1 MIPHAE
7 IRAKHDRS
15 WSFKLLDALLHSRP
29 EDDIGEII
37 ETFAALDDPRVVPP
51 MVRLLEDT
59 SQPEHLR
66 KFVSDVLGQMC
77 TGCSEADRRR
87 WWSSSDRTLRRHA
100 IIEAHTSEADILIP
114 IASDPKHEFHFDA
127 IHSLQFGFEEPEY
140 QRLSIQALSHP
151 NPGVRMRAANNLK
164 WEEPFEAESALLEAI
179 SDPVFDVADQ
189 ALTTISWF
197 RSQKVLSGL
206 AEMKYCAPE
215 DFREEVEGVFECHK
229 QEFEDALRDLEGV
242 SKEFFLTWL
251 KPIENL
257 VSLECPRVSE
267 QAVEEFS
274 QLSTDLLP
282 KANAPE
288 IHELRSSA
296 LEIMRFYDDADGCWI
311 EKQSWKSPFNWEEV
325 GVLDRQRLARY
336 FLNHTDHLVRE
347 IACTPL
353 SLWNFGEDLEALLE
367 DTCGGVRKAAA
378 FAMRRVTPS
387 RLIALS
393 LWNLYQN
400 VNSTGYYATETLKSY
415 VVHAP
420 AVGLED
426 TLFEIAQSDRR
437 QNRRSSAIALLC
449 TLYAD
454 LHLTRLLGLLGEP
467 PLLTWAIHAQL
478 VNYCAEQRISTPF
491 FADLCQ
497 VDDLNLQRSLAE
509 AVPHLQPVILKGVK
523 YAAKTDL

>member
-15 WSFKLLDALLHSRP
+15 WSFRLLDALLHSRP
-29 EDDIGEII
+29 EEDIGEII
-37 ETFAALDDPRVVPP
+37 ETIAALDDPRLVPP
-51 MVRLLEDT
+51 MVRLLEDA
-59 SQPEHLR
+59 SQPAHLR
-66 KFVSDVLGQMC
+66 EFVSEVLGQMC

-87 WWSSSDRTLRRHA
+87 WWSSGDRILRRHA
-100 IIEAHTSEADILIP
+100 IIEARTSEADILIP
-114 IASDPKHEFHFDA
+114 IARDPSHEFHLDA
-127 IHSLQFGFEEPEY
+127 INSLLFGFEEPEQ

-151 NPGVRMRAANNLK
+151 NPGVRMAAANNLK

-179 SDPVFDVADQ
+179 SDPVFDVADR

-197 RSQKVLSGL
+197 RSQKVLTGL
-206 AEMKYCAPE
+206 AELRYCAAE

-229 QEFEDALRDLEGV
+229 QEFEDALSDLEGE

-267 QAVEEFS
+267 QSVEELS
-274 QLSTDLLP
+274 QLSTEPLP

-288 IHELRSSA
+288 IQRLRSSA

-311 EKQSWKSPFNWEEV
+311 EKQSWNSPFNWEEV
-325 GVLDRQRLARY
+325 GVFDRQRLARY

-347 IACTPL
+347 MACTPL

-367 DTCGGVRKAAA
+367 DRCGGVRKAAA

-400 VNSTGYYATETLKSY
+400 VNSTGYCATETLESY

-420 AVGLED
+420 AIGLED

-454 LHLTRLLGLLGEP
+454 VHLIKLLGLLGEP

-478 VNYCAEQRISTPF
+478 IDYCAEKRISTPF
-491 FADLCQ
+491 FADLSQ
-497 VDDLNLQRSLAE
+497 VDDLNLQRSLAG
-509 AVPHLQPVILKGVK
+509 AVPHLQPVILKGVS
-523 YAAKTDL
+523 YAAKT